1 MSCERMGHSGAED
14 HHNQPKFRC
23 LYCGSWGYESK
34 WYDWEKEEYENCPC
48 DYTYDGHFDL
58 CEEPEPEVCDCGCN
72 DEDKETSEDI

>member
-14 HHNQPKFRC
+14 SGNDPKYRC

-34 WYDWEKEEYENCPC
+34 WYDWEKEQYENCDC
-48 DYTYDGHFDL
+48 DGSYEEHFDN

-72 DEDKETSEDI
+72 AQPTGES